1 MSDKEIWTIK
11 LDWLNIVN
19 LLGLDKIE
27 QISEIKKEKAIKKI
41 SKSFDIDVLLEKDP
55 DELDKIVADELR
67 EIMKK
72 ELTQKAKDQERRE
85 REFQSNFIP
94 FKNGGIINI
103 DPRDL
108 KDLDIDIDGDPY
120 DLLKKLAKKF
130 FRGDNDSDDDKDK
143 TKEDNTG
150 YYI

>member
-41 SKSFDIDVLLEKDP
+41 SKSFDTDVLLEKDP